1 MSSTTRE
8 RIVDEAMRLFSEHGY
23 TATSIAKIE
32 AAAGLTPGAGG
43 IYHHFSSKE
52 AVLAAGIERQLARLG
67 ALREIRH
74 VLGSLGDLKAELTL
88 TARYILAELD
98 SESELL
104 RILASEARNRPKLL
118 NTAVDQLVSSTFNGF
133 ATWIAERTGRS
144 IPDEQAAAVA
154 ALGLGSLLSSRL
166 LRDVLGIPA
175 KVDDE
180 TLVDTWVGL
189 MVLALADPAR
199 AASPEPTRTA
209 SPEPTRTASP
219 ALAEPAPLE

>member
-1 MSSTTRE
+1 MDKPAPGTTRE
-8 RIVDEAMRLFSEHGY
+8 RILDEAMRLFSEHGY

-43 IYHHFSSKE
+43 IYHHFASKE

-67 ALREIRH
+67 ALREIRQ

-104 RILASEARNRPKLL
+104 RILASEARHQPQLL
-118 NTAVDQLVSSTFNGF
+118 KTAVDQLVSSTFEGF
-133 ATWIAERTGRS
+133 AAWIAERAARP
-144 IPDEQAAAVA
+144 IADEEAAAIA
-154 ALGLGSLLSSRL
+154 AIGLGSLLSSRL

-175 KVDDE
+175 QADDT

-189 MVLALADPAR
+189 MLLALADPA
-199 AASPEPTRTA
+199 PERSA
-209 SPEPTRTASP
+209 
-219 ALAEPAPLE
+219 